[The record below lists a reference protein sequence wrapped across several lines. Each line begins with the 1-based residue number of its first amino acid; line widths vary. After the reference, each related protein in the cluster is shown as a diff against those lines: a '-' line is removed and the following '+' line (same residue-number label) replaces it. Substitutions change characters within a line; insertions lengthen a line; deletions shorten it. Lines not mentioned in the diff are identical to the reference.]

1 MSAVFHSDHQ
11 RLDERSLALH
21 AAVANKLQPGPSLVG
36 RANANLSRWRATLN
50 GAWLDQSRIRTLIDL
65 DFTQNA
71 QKT

>member
-1 MSAVFHSDHQ
+1 MSAIFHSDHQ

-21 AAVANKLQPGPSLVG
+21 AAVADKLQADPSLVG

-50 GAWLDQSRIRTLIDL
+50 GAWLDESRIRTLIDL

>member
-1 MSAVFHSDHQ
+1 MSAIFHSDHQ

-21 AAVANKLQPGPSLVG
+21 AAVADKLQADPSLVG

-50 GAWLDQSRIRTLIDL
+50 GAWLDESRIRTLIVL

-71 QKT
+71 QMT

>member
-21 AAVANKLQPGPSLVG
+21 AAVADKLQPGPSLVG

-50 GAWLDQSRIRTLIDL
+50 GAWLDESRIRTLIDL

-71 QKT
+71 QMT

>member
-11 RLDERSLALH
+11 RLDERNLALH

-50 GAWLDQSRIRTLIDL
+50 GAWLDESLIRTLIDL

>member
-21 AAVANKLQPGPSLVG
+21 AAVADKLQPGPSLVG

-50 GAWLDQSRIRTLIDL
+50 GAWLDESRIRTLIDL

-71 QKT
+71 QLT

>member
-21 AAVANKLQPGPSLVG
+21 AAVADKLQPGPSLVG

-50 GAWLDQSRIRTLIDL
+50 GAWLDESRIRTLIDL

>member
-50 GAWLDQSRIRTLIDL
+50 GAWLDESRIRTLIDL

>member
-1 MSAVFHSDHQ
+1 MSAVFRSDHQ

-50 GAWLDQSRIRTLIDL
+50 GAWLDESRIRTLIDL